1 MMKQIIFQVSGM
13 TCGHCVKAVENAVN
27 GLEGIEQIDVQLN
40 NGTVK
45 VTFDPARADEMT
57 IKNAIEDQGY
67 DVSL

>member
-1 MMKQIIFQVSGM
+1 MKQIIFQVSGM

-45 VTFDPARADEMT
+45 VTFDPARANEMT